1 MKITVLNGSTKGEA
15 SVTLQYVRFIQK
27 AFPRHEWNIVH
38 IAQRIKKIEQNE
50 QVFQEIV
57 DQVRSSDGV
66 LWAFSLH
73 YFLVNSQY
81 KRFIELIWERE
92 VQDAFEGKYAAALST
107 SIHFF
112 DHLAHNY
119 VHAICDDLEMRYV
132 DAFSADGQDLIEERG
147 RANLLA
153 FARDFIEASKRN
165 ASTPKSYAPMVRR
178 SFDYVPAQAQ
188 GQIDASRKKIV
199 MVTDAQPHQT
209 NLVRMAERFGASFS
223 QDVETINLH
232 ELDVKGGC
240 LGCLRC
246 GYDNQCAYLGK
257 DEYVDFY
264 NTKLKPADILVFA
277 GAIKDRH
284 LSSRWKMFF
293 DRSYFNTN
301 TPSLRG
307 KQFGFIIS
315 GPLGQIPNLRQFF
328 EAYVQFQQSN
338 VVGFVTDEFGDS
350 LEIDRLLQNLA
361 ERLVRFS
368 DDSYVKP
375 STFLGVGGAKII
387 RDAVRDARIV
397 FQADHRAY
405 KELGMYDSP
414 PQDVKMRVMNG
425 IVPLLFRMQGFR
437 REFRA
442 RMKDEMLK
450 PYQKVLQS

>member
-1 MKITVLNGSTKGEA
+1 MKITVLNGSAKGES

-27 AFPRHEWNIVH
+27 MFPHHEWNIVH
-38 IAQRIKKIEQNE
+38 VAQRIKRIEENE
-50 QVFQEIV
+50 QVFQEIIH
-57 DQVRSSDGV
+57 QVRSSDGV

-81 KRFIELIWERE
+81 KRFIELIWERGME
-92 VQDAFEGKYAAALST
+92 DAFRDKYAAALST

-119 VHAICDDLEMRYV
+119 VHAICDDLGMRYV
-132 DAFSADGQDLIEERG
+132 DAFSADGQDLLEERG
-147 RANLLA
+147 RENLLT
-153 FARDFIEASKRN
+153 FARGFFRATERN
-165 ASTPKSYAPMVRR
+165 TPTSKSYAPTVRR
-178 SFDYVPAQAQ
+178 SFDYAPAQAQ
-188 GQIDASRKKIV
+188 EQIDARRTRIV
-199 MVTDAQPHQT
+199 MVTDAQPHET
-209 NLVRMAERFGASFS
+209 NLVRMTERFGALFS
-223 QDVETINLH
+223 QDIETINLY
-232 ELDVKGGC
+232 ELDIKGGC

-246 GYDNQCAYLGK
+246 GYDNQCAYLGQ
-257 DEYVDFY
+257 DEYIDFY

-277 GAIKDRH
+277 GTINDRH

-301 TPSLRG
+301 TPSLRA

-315 GPLGQIPNLRQFF
+315 GPLSQIPSLRQFC

-350 LEIDRLLQNLA
+350 FEIDHLLQNLA

-368 DDSYVKP
+368 DDGYVKP
-375 STFLGVGGAKII
+375 STFLGVGAAKIL
-387 RDAVRDARIV
+387 RDAIWDARIV

-414 PQDVKMRVMNG
+414 PQDLRMRVMNG
-425 IVPLLFRMQGFR
+425 IVPLLLKMQGFR
-437 REFRA
+437 REFTS

-450 PYQKVLQS
+450 PYQTVLQT